1 MDGATRTYIETRGF
15 HLRGFVGGALV
26 GCCGAA
32 AMLSTPAVPPA
43 PAWQTVASSLG
54 WAAFIVGG
62 GLRFWS
68 TLYVGGR
75 KVGGR
80 REAALTTVGPYSLC
94 RNPLYV
100 GSLLIGLAF
109 ALWLTSATVLAAVA
123 LAALHYALVTVPEE
137 EAYLRR
143 EIGAA
148 TFDAYCRRTPRFLP
162 RFAAYH
168 APAEATFY
176 AKALRNEARRSARLL
191 AAGLLTAVVGALR
204 HTDAWPQWFTLP

>member
-1 MDGATRTYIETRGF
+1 MDGAARSYIETRGF

-32 AMLSTPAVPPA
+32 AVAAA
-43 PAWQTVASSLG
+43 PAWPVPPLWRTAAAALG
-54 WAAFIVGG
+54 WALFTVG
-62 GLRFWS
+62 LLVRFWA

-109 ALWLTSATVLAAVA
+109 ALWLTSLTVLAAVA
-123 LAALHYALVTVPEE
+123 LAALHYALATVPEE
-137 EAYLRR
+137 EAFLRR
-143 EIGAA
+143 AVGAA
-148 TFDAYCRRTPRFLP
+148 EFDAYCRRTPRFRPNFKL
-162 RFAAYH
+162 YQ

-176 AKALRNEARRSARLL
+176 AKAVRNEARRAARLL
-191 AAGLLTAVVGALR
+191 IAAALATAVGALR
-204 HTDAWPQWFTLP
+204 YTDAWPAWFRLP